1 MKNIF
6 KYRLIENSERELL
19 YYWYSSFLYKVYFNY
34 NIESKEKFLKKIDKF
49 LEKNIINII
58 IIDNIRIGAKFE
70 KKNNKNFIFL
80 NPIFY
85 INQYYDIKI
94 IQKFNIIRKNYL
106 SNAKVDYFKDSFS
119 KNLICNI
126 DIKEKN
132 QSKLKIDQNLNI
144 LILGPNERNKKIL
157 AHLNR
162 DRNNTEIH
170 DRKISINSK
179 ILNNKDLLISSGYSH
194 LIKQDIVNKFK
205 GRIINLHATFL
216 PWGKGIGTT
225 LNTFLLNVP
234 AGVSYHLIDKNFD
247 TGKIIFRKLFTPN
260 KNDTTRLFYSKL
272 INNLNDSFIK
282 DWKVIK
288 KLNFVTH
295 SQNKDNLRINYF
307 SRLDFE
313 KLIEILP
320 LGYDTKL
327 LDLLVIGFI
336 CRNNLKLFQFIK

>member
-1 MKNIF
+1 M
-6 KYRLIENSERELL
+6 
-19 YYWYSSFLYKVYFNY
+19 
-34 NIESKEKFLKKIDKF
+34 
-49 LEKNIINII
+49 
-58 IIDNIRIGAKFE
+58 
-70 KKNNKNFIFL
+70 
-80 NPIFY
+80 
-85 INQYYDIKI
+85 
-94 IQKFNIIRKNYL
+94 
-106 SNAKVDYFKDSFS
+106 
-119 KNLICNI
+119 
-126 DIKEKN
+126 
-132 QSKLKIDQNLNI
+132 
-144 LILGPNERNKKIL
+144 
-157 AHLNR
+157 NR